1 MRVGITGHSKG
12 IGKAINDVL
21 ISNGYDVIGFSRS
34 NGVDIGTEEGRQTI
48 IKSLNDLDIFVNN
61 AYHPEGQ
68 TELLNLF
75 LKEWKGTDKFIINI
89 SSKMVF
95 YPGQGFKEYVTS
107 KKLQNELIKSTM
119 LSAHPKVLNLLL
131 GAVDTD
137 MAKVWLSPKID
148 PNILANFIYD
158 MIKYQNVL
166 AVQEVTIDVPNLDW
180 KDIKLCQI

>member
-1 MRVGITGHSKG
+1 MKVGITGHSKG
-12 IGKAINDVL
+12 IGKAINVVL
-21 ISNGYDVIGFSRS
+21 TSNGYDVIGFSRS
-34 NGVDIGTEEGRQTI
+34 NGVDIGTEEGRKI
-48 IKSLNDLDIFVNN
+48 VIDSLKDIDIFINN

-68 TELLNLF
+68 TELLKIA
-75 LKEWKGTDKFIINI
+75 LKEWKGTNKFVINL

-95 YPGQGFKEYVTS
+95 YPGTGFEDYVTA
-107 KKLQNELIKSTM
+107 KKVQNEIIKSTM

-148 PNILANFIYD
+148 PNVLANFIYN
-158 MIKYQNVL
+158 MIKYQNIL
-166 AVQEVTIDVPNLDW
+166 AVQEVTIDVPDLDW